1 MFPVFQDPTAVEA
14 LISNI
19 VHHINSTY
27 PEKIDAVVG
36 KKNKEKKMVA
46 SSFRLNL

>member
-14 LISNI
+14 IISNI

-27 PEKIDAVVG
+27 QEKIDTVVG
-36 KKNKEKKMVA
+36 KEKKKNRVFM
-46 SSFRLNL
+46 

>member
-14 LISNI
+14 LICNI

-27 PEKIDAVVG
+27 TEKIDAVVG
-36 KKNKEKKMVA
+36 KYLEELFPLQSK
-46 SSFRLNL
+46 S